1 MNLHNLVK
9 AQREYFYKDETKDLS
24 FRLFMLNK
32 LEEIVD
38 LYEEDIIEALFLD
51 LGKSS
56 FEAYSTEIF
65 MIKEEIRYIKRNLK
79 YWMEPEREKTPIISM
94 PGESF
99 TYYEPLGVNLIIS
112 PWNYPIQLALTP
124 LVGSIAAGNTAI
136 IKPSSKSKNST
147 KLLIE
152 MINNNFP
159 NEFIYI
165 IDPEEISREELLYEK
180 YDHIFFTGSPKSGR
194 NIMQAA
200 AKNLTKVTLELG
212 GKSPCIVDETANLEA
227 AAKRIVWGKLTNSGQ
242 TCIAPDYLAIK
253 NSIKEEFIEILKD
266 TINEFYGDNPIENPE
281 YPKIIDRK
289 HFDKLVE
296 LIRDQEIVFG
306 GNYDSE
312 KLKISPTIIDNV
324 NLENKIMKEEI
335 FGPIF
340 PILTFNELDG
350 LIYTLK
356 RMEKPLAL
364 YYFTE
369 DQDSY
374 KKVID
379 SISFGGGCINDTLSH
394 VASSYL
400 EFGGVGNS
408 GMGGYHGKY
417 SFITFSNRKSVMVRN
432 TNIDP
437 DIKYPPYGDTKLSLL
452 KKFTK

>member
-1 MNLHNLVK
+1 MNLHNLVE

-38 LYEEDIIEALFLD
+38 LYEEDIIEALYLD
-51 LGKSS
+51 LGKSG

-124 LVGSIAAGNTAI
+124 LVGSIAAGNTSI

-147 KLLIE
+147 EILIE

-159 NEFIYI
+159 NEFIYVV
-165 IDPEEISREELLYEK
+165 DPEEISREELLYEK

-194 NIMQAA
+194 NIMEAA

-212 GKSPCIVDETANLEA
+212 GKSPCIVDETADLEV

-266 TINEFYGDNPIENPE
+266 TINEFYGENPLENPE

-324 NLENKIMKEEI
+324 NLENKLMEEEI

-350 LIYTLK
+350 LIYILK
-356 RMEKPLAL
+356 RMVKPLAL

-369 DQDSY
+369 DEDRY

-417 SFITFSNRKSVMVRN
+417 SFITFSNRKSVMIRN
-432 TNIDP
+432 NNIDP
-437 DIKYPPYGDTKLSLL
+437 DIKYPPYGDTKFSLL
-452 KKFTK
+452 KKFIK